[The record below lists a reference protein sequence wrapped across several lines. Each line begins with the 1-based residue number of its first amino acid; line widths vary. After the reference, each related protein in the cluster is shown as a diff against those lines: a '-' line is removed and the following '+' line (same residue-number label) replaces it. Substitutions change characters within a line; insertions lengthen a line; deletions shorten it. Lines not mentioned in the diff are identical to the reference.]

1 VLFVAAVHDDL
12 EQQSVAAASVRGQHV
27 DVLEVVSSRVKQQRA
42 VVARATPVEVVG
54 SGRLLS
60 RDEVVGDV
68 REVLDGLLRKPD
80 CRVGGLETVDAIEH
94 GLLPFGVVVETR
106 LHLRGNE
113 LDSLPVVVRLL
124 LQPRQHAAEETLFE
138 LR

>member
-1 VLFVAAVHDDL
+1 MLADDSLHFCDRVEVSVCFSFVLFVAAVRDDL

-27 DVLEVVSSRVKQQRA
+27 DVLEVVSSRVEQQRA

-54 SGRLLS
+54 SARLLS

-94 GLLPFGVVVETR
+94 GLFSHGQPC
-106 LHLRGNE
+106 
-113 LDSLPVVVRLL
+113 SLA
-124 LQPRQHAAEETLFE
+124 H
-138 LR
+138 